1 MVFGQNVTERHR
13 AHNPSPLPCPAA
25 GPGAGRPLRAPV
37 RAAAGSPTCCKP
49 RVGRWPLGGG
59 TARNSRAL
67 GCSRVQATHERERDS
82 LGRHVAMRGRA
93 AVVPPSGVGARQR
106 LRFRSVDTQAA
117 GGVRRDPPAARR
129 AAGAAAR
136 HTGRARARPTR
147 AAAGAVTRGR
157 RTAIVALRHLLSV
170 AGCPRLH
177 LKIKSHRVV

>member
-37 RAAAGSPTCCKP
+37 RAAAGSPTCCMRDAAGWKVASWW
-49 RVGRWPLGGG
+49 RQR

-67 GCSRVQATHERERDS
+67 GCSRVAP
-82 LGRHVAMRGRA
+82 GRQYVANAMR

-106 LRFRSVDTQAA
+106 YLEVSQCRLPQAA
-117 GGVRRDPPAARR
+117 GGVRRDPPAF
-129 AAGAAAR
+129 AAR
-136 HTGRARARPTR
+136 SKCSCSSRHGEEGTSSTHRCR

-157 RTAIVALRHLLSV
+157 RTAIVALRHLVGTRGFASS
-170 AGCPRLH
+170 P
-177 LKIKSHRVV
+177 K